1 VSKSKTKADI
11 IMARAVK
18 YGLVAYRNAPLEP
31 VEPEDCTGFPTY
43 DDPLTQRDIGE
54 DLRQRLYQDMVKH
67 FDADP
72 EVMLGVDMAVTGG
85 DTTVYGRTVYD
96 PEINQAL
103 QPEQTMK
110 LYQWNSK
117 LLQAY
122 GDGDIIVMAMNVEEA
137 RDKVWSQFDPLKEG
151 NPFEDSYLQ
160 LLRYTGDS
168 DYIYIEEYRKK
179 QNALREDLDKQP
191 MQPVTD
197 VICIRGSD

>member
-1 VSKSKTKADI
+1 MSKSKADI
-11 IMARAVK
+11 ITENARK
-18 YGLVAYRNAPLEP
+18 YGLVTYRNAPLEP
-31 VEPEDCTGFPTY
+31 VEPEDSTGFPTMY
-43 DDPLTQRDIGE
+43 I
-54 DLRQRLYQDMVKH
+54 
-67 FDADP
+67 
-72 EVMLGVDMAVTGG
+72 GVDKAVTGG
-85 DTTVYGRTVYD
+85 DTTVYGRPVYD

-117 LLQAY
+117 LLQAH

-160 LLRYTGDS
+160 MLYWDNDE
-168 DYIYIEEYRKK
+168 DYPTEYMKRF
-179 QNALREDLDKQP
+179 NALREDLDKQP

>member
-1 VSKSKTKADI
+1 
-11 IMARAVK
+11 
-18 YGLVAYRNAPLEP
+18 
-31 VEPEDCTGFPTY
+31 
-43 DDPLTQRDIGE
+43 
-54 DLRQRLYQDMVKH
+54 
-67 FDADP
+67 
-72 EVMLGVDMAVTGG
+72 
-85 DTTVYGRTVYD
+85 
-96 PEINQAL
+96 
-103 QPEQTMK
+103 MK

-117 LLQAY
+117 LLQAH

-137 RDKVWSQFDPLKEG
+137 RDKVWSQFDPFKEG

-168 DYIYIEEYRKK
+168 DYIEEYRKK

>member
-1 VSKSKTKADI
+1 MSKSKTKADI
-11 IMARAVK
+11 IMASAVK
-18 YGLVAYRNAPLEP
+18 YGLVTYRNVPLEP
-31 VEPEDCTGFPTY
+31 VEPEDCTGLPTY
-43 DDPLTQRDIGE
+43 EDPLTQRDIGE

-72 EVMLGVDMAVTGG
+72 KVMLGVDMAVTGG
-85 DTTVYGRTVYD
+85 DITVYGRPVYD

-117 LLQAY
+117 LLQAH

-137 RDKVWSQFDPLKEG
+137 RDKVWSQFDPFKEG

-168 DYIYIEEYRKK
+168 DYIEEYRKK